1 MAHSVTAPDAAAESL
16 LRLVAEAG
24 GLQHL
29 NVTIDATSSD
39 VRFTAADGTPAFGA
53 ATACRWLASLGSAA
67 AQLLGETPEQA
78 AKIAEW
84 ISFRNALQPLMDPQ
98 LAELNDA
105 LASRT
110 YIAGGSRP
118 SLADLVLYAAVAPAA
133 CAFPVAQHGH
143 FCNLLRWYDLLHH
156 TVDAQRRFPAAVF
169 VRPRYVAPPPPPPA
183 EPKAAKGGNGDKA
196 ADKSAGD
203 KAAAAPAASANS
215 GKKGADKAAAPAAE
229 AGGKPDKKAKKEK
242 GGAAPATPAAS
253 TEAGGKGGKG
263 GDDECT
269 VDLLDIRVGQIVKV
283 GRHPNADAL
292 YLEEIDLGEGQ
303 PRQVVSG
310 LVKFVPEDQMQG
322 RRVLVVCNLKPAK
335 MRDVMSYGMVLCA
348 SNEEHTQV
356 DPIVPPEGAAI
367 GERVSF
373 AGFTK
378 EPEAQ
383 LNPKKKQFEKIAPEL
398 KVDAGGV
405 CGYRGVP
412 MMTSQGPVTASI
424 PNAWIK

>member
-1 MAHSVTAPDAAAESL
+1 MAHSVTAPDAATESL

-24 GLQHL
+24 GVQHL

-39 VRFTAADGTPAFGA
+39 VRFTAADGTPAFGT

-84 ISFRNALQPLMDPQ
+84 VSFRTALKPLMDAQ

-105 LASRT
+105 LATRT

-133 CAFPVAQHGH
+133 CTFPVAQHGH

-156 TVDAQRRFPAAVF
+156 TVDVQHRFPAAVF
-169 VRPRYVAPPPPPPA
+169 ERPRYVAPPPPAPA
-183 EPKAAKGGNGDKA
+183 EPKAAKGGAGDKA
-196 ADKSAGD
+196 ADKAAAGD
-203 KAAAAPAASANS
+203 KAAPAPAASASS
-215 GKKGADKAAAPAAE
+215 GKKGGDKAAAPAAE
-229 AGGKPDKKAKKEK
+229 AGGKGDKKAKKEK
-242 GGAAPATPAAS
+242 GAAPATPAAS
-253 TEAGGKGGKG
+253 TEAGGKG

-283 GRHPNADAL
+283 DRHPNADAL

-310 LVKFVPEDQMQG
+310 LVKFVPVDKMQG

-356 DPIVPPEGAAI
+356 DPILPPEGAAI

-373 AGFTK
+373 AGFAK

-398 KVDAGGV
+398 KVDASGV